1 MNLIDKY
8 PVHIYNSLKREKQLF
23 KPVTPGHIGLYVC
36 GPTVYSDP
44 HLGHARA
51 YSTFDF
57 VYRYFMYLG
66 YKVRYVRNITD
77 VGHLEDEVAGEGE
90 DRIAKKANLEK
101 IEPMEVVQKYTN
113 SFHKYI
119 EMLNTLKPSIEP
131 QASGHIIEQIE
142 LIQKIIENG
151 YAYENKGSVYFD
163 LKKYAETNKYGELSG
178 KIIDDLIE
186 GSRELEGQS
195 EKQNLID
202 FALWKKAKPEHL
214 MKWDSPWGLGFPGWH
229 LECTA
234 MSSKYLGVP
243 FDIHG
248 GGMDLQFPHHESE
261 IAQCCGAHNKH
272 PVNYWMH
279 NNMITIEGVKMA
291 RSKNNFITLEELFSG
306 NHPKLEMAYSPMTV
320 RFLILQTH
328 YTTPIDFSNESL
340 QAAER
345 GYKRL
350 MNSLNN
356 LTKLEKEKTAEINEE
371 LNKEINDLL
380 DSCFINMS
388 DDFNTAKTLA
398 ALFDLSKHINSF
410 NEKLSSTSS
419 IDDQTFVKLKKLFPD
434 FIVEILGL
442 VNEEESNSDKITDV
456 MNLLIDIRMDAR
468 KNKDWAT
475 SDKIRD
481 ELKNIGIELKD
492 GKDGTTFTVN

>member
-1 MNLIDKY
+1 MDLISKY
-8 PVHIYNSLKREKQLF
+8 PVHIYNSLKREKELF

-51 YSTFDF
+51 YTTFDI
-57 VYRYFMYLG
+57 VYRYFIYLG

-77 VGHLEDEVAGEGE
+77 VGHLEDEVEGEGQ

-119 EMLNTLKPSIEP
+119 YMLNTLPPSIEP
-131 QASGHIIEQIE
+131 SASGHIIEQIE
-142 LIQKIIENG
+142 IIKKILDNG
-151 YAYENKGSVYFD
+151 YAYEKNGSIYFN
-163 LKKYAETNKYGELSG
+163 LKKYAESNKYGELSG

-195 EKQNLID
+195 EKQNSID

-214 MKWDSPWGLGFPGWH
+214 MKWQSPWGLGFPGWH

-234 MSSKYLGVP
+234 MSSKYLGLP

-261 IAQCCGAHNKH
+261 IAQSCGAHKKH

-291 RSKNNFITLEELFSG
+291 RSKNNFITLEELFTG
-306 NHPKLEMAYSPMTV
+306 THEKLEMAYSPMTV

-340 QAAER
+340 QAAGR

-356 LTKLEKEKTAEINEE
+356 IDKMEKEKTKEIDEPLENEINE
-371 LNKEINDLL
+371 LL
-380 DSCFINMS
+380 ESCFVNMS
-388 DDFNTAKTLA
+388 DDFNTSKVLA
-398 ALFDLSKHINSF
+398 SLFDLSKHINSF
-410 NEKLSSTSS
+410 NEKLISTSVLS
-419 IDDQTFVKLKKLFPD
+419 DETFSKLEKLYPE
-434 FIVEILGL
+434 IIINILGL
-442 VNEEESNSDKITDV
+442 EREDGDKSDRLNDV
-456 MNLLIDIRMDAR
+456 INLLLDIRTDAR

-481 ELKNIGIELKD
+481 ELKNIGVELKD
-492 GKDGTTFTVN
+492 GKDGTTFSIN

>member
-1 MNLIDKY
+1 MELIDKY
-8 PVHIYNSLKREKQLF
+8 PVQIYNSLKREKELF
-23 KPVTPGHIGLYVC
+23 KPVTPGYVGMYVC

-44 HLGHARA
+44 HLGHARV
-51 YSTFDF
+51 YISFDIVF
-57 VYRYFMYLG
+57 RYLLYLG

-77 VGHLEDEVAGEGE
+77 VGHLEDEVEGAGE
-90 DRIAKKANLEK
+90 DRIAKKAKLEK

-113 SFHKYI
+113 NFHKYI
-119 EMLNTLKPSIEP
+119 YMLNTLPPSIEP
-131 QASGHIIEQIE
+131 SASGHIIEQID
-142 LIQKIIENG
+142 IIKKILDNG
-151 YAYENKGSVYFD
+151 FAYEKNGSVYFD
-163 LKKYAETNKYGELSG
+163 LKKYAESNSYGELSG

-195 EKQNLID
+195 EKQNSID

-214 MKWDSPWGLGFPGWH
+214 MKWDSPWGIGFPGWH

-261 IAQCCGAHNKH
+261 IAQCWGAHKKQ

-291 RSKNNFITLEELFSG
+291 RSKNNYITLEELFTG
-306 NHPKLEMAYSPMTV
+306 NHKKLEMAYSPMTV

-340 QAAER
+340 QGAER

-350 MNSLNN
+350 INSLNN
-356 LTKLEKEKTAEINEE
+356 LDKLEKEETKGLNDE
-371 LNKEINDLL
+371 LDKEINDLL
-380 DSCFINMS
+380 ESCFTNMS
-388 DDFNTAKTLA
+388 DDFNTSKTLA

-410 NEKLSSTSS
+410 YEKLISTSLIS
-419 IDDQTFVKLKKLFPD
+419 DDTFSRLKKLYPEIIID
-434 FIVEILGL
+434 ILGL
-442 VNEEESNSDKITDV
+442 EKEVESNSDKLTEV
-456 MNLLIDIRMDAR
+456 MNLLLEIRSDAR
-468 KNKDWAT
+468 RNKDWAT

-481 ELKNIGIELKD
+481 ELKNIGIEVKD
-492 GKDGTTFTVN
+492 GKDGTTFTIN